1 MKLSY
6 EDYDQMAVLE
16 LRGDLTSDQTE
27 MFRKTAQNRMD
38 ANIRDFVL
46 KIQEMEFID
55 SQGLEALLWLQEC
68 CGEKLGQVRLAGTTE
83 NVTRILDITRLAAR
97 FDSHQTV
104 ESAIKSLR

>member
-1 MKLSY
+1 MKLSH
-6 EDYDQMAVLE
+6 EDYDQLTVLE

-27 MFRKTAQNRMD
+27 AFRKAAQNRMD
-38 ANIRDFVL
+38 SNIRDFVL
-46 KIQEMEFID
+46 NVQEMEFVD
-55 SQGLEALLWLQEC
+55 SKGLESLLWLQEC